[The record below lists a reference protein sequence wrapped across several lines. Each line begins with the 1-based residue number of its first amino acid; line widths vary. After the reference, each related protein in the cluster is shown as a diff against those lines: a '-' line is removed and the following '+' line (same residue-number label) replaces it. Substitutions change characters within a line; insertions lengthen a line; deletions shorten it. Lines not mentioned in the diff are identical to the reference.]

1 MEQVVAYKVV
11 DKIQLKHL
19 YLVYCISNATAEKK
33 KEDFC
38 LPFVNRC
45 LCSIG
50 KDHMITC
57 VVLVEMNMI
66 SFPPEVSVLD
76 AYIRAYTT
84 NTDLIT

>member
-45 LCSIG
+45 LCGLSI
-50 KDHMITC
+50 DHYNKLSTRS
-57 VVLVEMNMI
+57 I
-66 SFPPEVSVLD
+66 SFILL
-76 AYIRAYTT
+76 YLRAYST

>member
-38 LPFVNRC
+38 LPFVNR
-45 LCSIG
+45 
-50 KDHMITC
+50 
-57 VVLVEMNMI
+57 
-66 SFPPEVSVLD
+66 
-76 AYIRAYTT
+76 Y
-84 NTDLIT
+84 

>member
-38 LPFVNRC
+38 LACPVVNRG
-45 LCSIG
+45 LCNIS
-50 KDHMITC
+50 KDHMSTSVVKIT
-57 VVLVEMNMI
+57 
-66 SFPPEVSVLD
+66 
-76 AYIRAYTT
+76 
-84 NTDLIT
+84 